1 MQQYVF
7 CLLGYIHIWNLVD
20 AFALIL
26 KAVNAALEAHH
37 VLQQIFDEA
46 MTADSRVIA

>member
-1 MQQYVF
+1 
-7 CLLGYIHIWNLVD
+7 VD

-46 MTADSRVIA
+46 MTADSRVIAWISNWRELQLLNNG